1 MISKILSKYKAP
13 SYFSPYILH
22 TELASALLFVVT
34 KNIIL
39 LLGFLCLI
47 LFSVLWYTNNKLDKI
62 SYDYYYIKSQYEV
75 QKQLYESEKI
85 KTDDIINKLNSNID
99 KYKIDLQ
106 SYTDTI
112 KKKEKELEEIRLN
125 KQSMINDELSKDSS
139 NDNQLKIINRLL
151 YEFSNKT
158 N

>member
-1 MISKILSKYKAP
+1 MWSFIIENIWSFISK
-13 SYFSPYILH
+13 
-22 TELASALLFVVT
+22 
-34 KNIIL
+34 NITL

-47 LFSVLWYTNNKLDKI
+47 LFSILWYTNNKLDKI

-125 KQSMINDELSKDSS
+125 KQNMINDELSKDSS

-151 YEFSNKT
+151 HEFSNKT

>member
-1 MISKILSKYKAP
+1 MWSFIIENIWSFISK
-13 SYFSPYILH
+13 
-22 TELASALLFVVT
+22 
-34 KNIIL
+34 NITL

-62 SYDYYYIKSQYEV
+62 SYDYYYIKSQYEI

-125 KQSMINDELSKDSS
+125 KQNMINNELSKDSS

>member
-1 MISKILSKYKAP
+1 MWSFIIENIWSFISK
-13 SYFSPYILH
+13 
-22 TELASALLFVVT
+22 
-34 KNIIL
+34 NITL

-151 YEFSNKT
+151 HEFSNKT

>member
-1 MISKILSKYKAP
+1 MWSFIIENIWSFISK
-13 SYFSPYILH
+13 
-22 TELASALLFVVT
+22 
-34 KNIIL
+34 NITL

-75 QKQLYESEKI
+75 QKQLYKSEKI

-139 NDNQLKIINRLL
+139 NDNQLKIVNRLL

>member
-1 MISKILSKYKAP
+1 MWSFIIENIWSFISK
-13 SYFSPYILH
+13 
-22 TELASALLFVVT
+22 
-34 KNIIL
+34 NITL

-85 KTDDIINKLNSNID
+85 KTDDIINKLNSSID

-125 KQSMINDELSKDSS
+125 KQNIINDELSKDSS

-151 YEFSNKT
+151 HEFSNKT

>member
-1 MISKILSKYKAP
+1 MWSFIIENIWSFISK
-13 SYFSPYILH
+13 
-22 TELASALLFVVT
+22 
-34 KNIIL
+34 NITL

-125 KQSMINDELSKDSS
+125 KQNMINDELSKDSS
-139 NDNQLKIINRLL
+139 NDNQLKIVNRLL

>member
-1 MISKILSKYKAP
+1 MWSFIIENIWSFIS
-13 SYFSPYILH
+13 
-22 TELASALLFVVT
+22 

-151 YEFSNKT
+151 HEFSNKT

>member
-1 MISKILSKYKAP
+1 MWSFIIENIWLFISK
-13 SYFSPYILH
+13 
-22 TELASALLFVVT
+22 
-34 KNIIL
+34 NITL

-62 SYDYYYIKSQYEV
+62 SYDYYYIKSQYEI

-151 YEFSNKT
+151 HEFSNKT

>member
-1 MISKILSKYKAP
+1 MWSFIIENIWSFISK
-13 SYFSPYILH
+13 
-22 TELASALLFVVT
+22 
-34 KNIIL
+34 NITL

-75 QKQLYESEKI
+75 QKQLYKSEKI

-151 YEFSNKT
+151 HEFSNKT

>member
-1 MISKILSKYKAP
+1 MSSIIEYIWSFIS
-13 SYFSPYILH
+13 
-22 TELASALLFVVT
+22 

-47 LFSVLWYTNNKLDKI
+47 LFSILWYTNNKLDKI
-62 SYDYYYIKSQYEV
+62 LYDYYYIKSQYEI

-85 KTDDIINKLNSNID
+85 KTDNIINKLNSNID

-106 SYTDTI
+106 SYTDII
-112 KKKEKELEEIRLN
+112 KKKEKELEEIKLN
-125 KQSMINDELSKDSS
+125 KQNMINNELNKNSS
-139 NDNQLKIINRLL
+139 NDNQLKIVNRLL
-151 YEFSNKT
+151 HEFANKV

>member
-1 MISKILSKYKAP
+1 MWSFIIKNIWSFISK
-13 SYFSPYILH
+13 
-22 TELASALLFVVT
+22 
-34 KNIIL
+34 NITL

-47 LFSVLWYTNNKLDKI
+47 LFSILWYTNNKLDKI

-125 KQSMINDELSKDSS
+125 KQNIINDELSKDSS
-139 NDNQLKIINRLL
+139 NDNQLKIVNRLL

>member
-1 MISKILSKYKAP
+1 MKFYLIYYLY
-13 SYFSPYILH
+13 
-22 TELASALLFVVT
+22 T
-34 KNIIL
+34 K
-39 LLGFLCLI
+39 
-47 LFSVLWYTNNKLDKI
+47 
-62 SYDYYYIKSQYEV
+62 V
-75 QKQLYESEKI
+75 QKI

-106 SYTDTI
+106 FYTDTI

-125 KQSMINDELSKDSS
+125 KQNMINDELSKDSS

-151 YEFSNKT
+151 HEFSNKT

>member
-1 MISKILSKYKAP
+1 MWSFIIENIWSFISK
-13 SYFSPYILH
+13 
-22 TELASALLFVVT
+22 
-34 KNIIL
+34 NITL

-47 LFSVLWYTNNKLDKI
+47 LFSILWYTNNKLDKI

-125 KQSMINDELSKDSS
+125 KQNMINDELSKDSS
-139 NDNQLKIINRLL
+139 NDNQLKIVNRLL

>member
-1 MISKILSKYKAP
+1 MLSFIIENIWSFISKNITLLLC
-13 SYFSPYILH
+13 FLC
-22 TELASALLFVVT
+22 LFLFSALL
-34 KNIIL
+34 
-39 LLGFLCLI
+39 
-47 LFSVLWYTNNKLDKI
+47 YTNNKLDKI

-112 KKKEKELEEIRLN
+112 KKKEKELEEIRVN
-125 KQSMINDELSKDSS
+125 KQNIINNELSKD
-139 NDNQLKIINRLL
+139 
-151 YEFSNKT
+151 
-158 N
+158 

>member
-1 MISKILSKYKAP
+1 MWSFIIENIWPFISK
-13 SYFSPYILH
+13 
-22 TELASALLFVVT
+22 
-34 KNIIL
+34 NITL

-47 LFSVLWYTNNKLDKI
+47 LFSILWYTNNKLDKI
-62 SYDYYYIKSQYEV
+62 SYDYYYIKSQYEL

-85 KTDDIINKLNSNID
+85 ETENIINKLNSNID

-106 SYTDTI
+106 SYTNTI

-125 KQSMINDELSKDSS
+125 KQNIINNELDKDLS
-139 NDNQLKIINRLL
+139 NDNQLKIVNRLL
-151 YEFSNKT
+151 HEFSDKT

>member
-1 MISKILSKYKAP
+1 MWSFIIKNIWSFISK
-13 SYFSPYILH
+13 
-22 TELASALLFVVT
+22 
-34 KNIIL
+34 NITL

-125 KQSMINDELSKDSS
+125 KQNMINDELSKDSS
-139 NDNQLKIINRLL
+139 NDNQLKIVNRLL
-151 YEFSNKT
+151 HEFSNKT

>member
-1 MISKILSKYKAP
+1 MWSFIIKNIWSFISK
-13 SYFSPYILH
+13 
-22 TELASALLFVVT
+22 
-34 KNIIL
+34 NITL

-139 NDNQLKIINRLL
+139 NDNQLKIVNRLL
-151 YEFSNKT
+151 HEFSNKT

>member
-1 MISKILSKYKAP
+1 MWSFIIENIWSFISKNITLLLC
-13 SYFSPYILH
+13 FLC
-22 TELASALLFVVT
+22 LFLFSALL
-34 KNIIL
+34 
-39 LLGFLCLI
+39 
-47 LFSVLWYTNNKLDKI
+47 YTNNKLDKI

-139 NDNQLKIINRLL
+139 NDNQLKIVNRLL
-151 YEFSNKT
+151 HEFSNKT

>member
-1 MISKILSKYKAP
+1 MWSFIIENIWSFISK
-13 SYFSPYILH
+13 
-22 TELASALLFVVT
+22 
-34 KNIIL
+34 NITL

-47 LFSVLWYTNNKLDKI
+47 LFSILWYTNNKLDKI

-85 KTDDIINKLNSNID
+85 KADDIINKLNSNID

-125 KQSMINDELSKDSS
+125 KQNIINDELSKDSS
-139 NDNQLKIINRLL
+139 NDNQLKIVNRLL
-151 YEFSNKT
+151 HEFSNKT

>member
-1 MISKILSKYKAP
+1 MWSFIIENIWSFISK
-13 SYFSPYILH
+13 
-22 TELASALLFVVT
+22 
-34 KNIIL
+34 NITL

-125 KQSMINDELSKDSS
+125 KQNIINDELSKDSS

-151 YEFSNKT
+151 HEFSNKT

>member
-1 MISKILSKYKAP
+1 MWSFIIENIWSFIY
-13 SYFSPYILH
+13 
-22 TELASALLFVVT
+22 
-34 KNIIL
+34 KNITL

-62 SYDYYYIKSQYEV
+62 SYDYYYIKSQYEI
-75 QKQLYESEKI
+75 QKQLYENEKI
-85 KTDDIINKLNSNID
+85 KTDNIINKLNSNID

-112 KKKEKELEEIRLN
+112 KKKEKELEEIKLN
-125 KQSMINDELSKDSS
+125 KQNIINNELNKDSS
-139 NDNQLKIINRLL
+139 NDNQLKIVNRLL
-151 YEFSNKT
+151 HEFSNKT

>member
-1 MISKILSKYKAP
+1 MWSFIIENIWLFISK
-13 SYFSPYILH
+13 
-22 TELASALLFVVT
+22 
-34 KNIIL
+34 NITL

-62 SYDYYYIKSQYEV
+62 SYDYYYIKSQYEI

-125 KQSMINDELSKDSS
+125 KQNMINNELSKDSS

>member
-1 MISKILSKYKAP
+1 MWSFIIKNIWSFISK
-13 SYFSPYILH
+13 
-22 TELASALLFVVT
+22 
-34 KNIIL
+34 NITL
-39 LLGFLCLI
+39 LLCFLCLF

-139 NDNQLKIINRLL
+139 NDNQLKIVNRLL

>member
-1 MISKILSKYKAP
+1 MWSFIIKNIWSFISK
-13 SYFSPYILH
+13 
-22 TELASALLFVVT
+22 
-34 KNIIL
+34 NITL

-62 SYDYYYIKSQYEV
+62 SYDYYYIKSQYEI

-125 KQSMINDELSKDSS
+125 KQNMINNELSKDSS

>member
-1 MISKILSKYKAP
+1 MSSIIEYIWSFISK
-13 SYFSPYILH
+13 
-22 TELASALLFVVT
+22 
-34 KNIIL
+34 NIVL

-47 LFSVLWYTNNKLDKI
+47 LFSILWYTNNKLDKI

-106 SYTDTI
+106 YYTDTI
-112 KKKEKELEEIRLN
+112 KKKEKELEEIKLN
-125 KQSMINDELSKDSS
+125 KQNIINNKLNKDSS
-139 NDNQLKIINRLL
+139 NDNQLKIVNKLL
-151 YEFSNKT
+151 HEFSNKT

>member
-1 MISKILSKYKAP
+1 MSSIIEYIWSFISK
-13 SYFSPYILH
+13 
-22 TELASALLFVVT
+22 
-34 KNIIL
+34 NIVL

-47 LFSVLWYTNNKLDKI
+47 LFSILWYTNNKLDKI
-62 SYDYYYIKSQYEV
+62 SYDYYCIKSQYEI

-85 KTDDIINKLNSNID
+85 KTDNIINKLNSNID

-112 KKKEKELEEIRLN
+112 KKKEKELEEIKLN
-125 KQSMINDELSKDSS
+125 KQNIINNELNKDSS
-139 NDNQLKIINRLL
+139 NDNQLKIVNRLL
-151 YEFSNKT
+151 HEFSNKT

>member
-1 MISKILSKYKAP
+1 MWSFIIENIWSFISK
-13 SYFSPYILH
+13 
-22 TELASALLFVVT
+22 
-34 KNIIL
+34 NITL
-39 LLGFLCLI
+39 LLGFLSLI

-125 KQSMINDELSKDSS
+125 KQNMINDELSKDSS
-139 NDNQLKIINRLL
+139 NDNQLKIVNRLL
-151 YEFSNKT
+151 HEFSNKI

>member
-1 MISKILSKYKAP
+1 MSSIIEYIWSFISK
-13 SYFSPYILH
+13 
-22 TELASALLFVVT
+22 
-34 KNIIL
+34 NITL

-62 SYDYYYIKSQYEV
+62 SYDYYYIKSQYEI

-85 KTDDIINKLNSNID
+85 KTDNIINKLNSNID

-112 KKKEKELEEIRLN
+112 KKKEKELEEIKLN
-125 KQSMINDELSKDSS
+125 KQNIINNELNKDSS
-139 NDNQLKIINRLL
+139 NDNQLKIVNRLL
-151 YEFSNKT
+151 HEFSNKT

>member
-1 MISKILSKYKAP
+1 MWSFIIENIWSFISK
-13 SYFSPYILH
+13 
-22 TELASALLFVVT
+22 
-34 KNIIL
+34 NITL
-39 LLGFLCLI
+39 LLGFLSLL

-125 KQSMINDELSKDSS
+125 KQNMINDELSKDSS
-139 NDNQLKIINRLL
+139 NDNQLKIVNRLL

>member
-1 MISKILSKYKAP
+1 MWSFIIENIWSFISK
-13 SYFSPYILH
+13 
-22 TELASALLFVVT
+22 
-34 KNIIL
+34 NITL

-47 LFSVLWYTNNKLDKI
+47 LFSILWYTNNKLDKI

-112 KKKEKELEEIRLN
+112 KNKEKELEEIRLN
-125 KQSMINDELSKDSS
+125 KQNIINDELNKDSS

-151 YEFSNKT
+151 HEFSNKT

>member
-1 MISKILSKYKAP
+1 MWSFIIENIWSFISK
-13 SYFSPYILH
+13 
-22 TELASALLFVVT
+22 
-34 KNIIL
+34 NITL

-85 KTDDIINKLNSNID
+85 KTNDIINKLNSNID

-125 KQSMINDELSKDSS
+125 KQNIINDELNKDSS

>member
-1 MISKILSKYKAP
+1 MWSFIIKNIWSFISK
-13 SYFSPYILH
+13 
-22 TELASALLFVVT
+22 
-34 KNIIL
+34 NITL
-39 LLGFLCLI
+39 LLGFLCLL

-139 NDNQLKIINRLL
+139 NDNQLKIVSRLL
-151 YEFSNKT
+151 HEFSNKT

>member
-1 MISKILSKYKAP
+1 MWSFIIKNIWSFISK
-13 SYFSPYILH
+13 
-22 TELASALLFVVT
+22 
-34 KNIIL
+34 NITL

-106 SYTDTI
+106 FYTDTI

-125 KQSMINDELSKDSS
+125 KQNMINDELSKDSS

-151 YEFSNKT
+151 HEFSNKT

>member
-1 MISKILSKYKAP
+1 MWSFIIENIWSFISK
-13 SYFSPYILH
+13 
-22 TELASALLFVVT
+22 
-34 KNIIL
+34 NITL

-62 SYDYYYIKSQYEV
+62 SYDYYYIKSQYEI

-85 KTDDIINKLNSNID
+85 KTDNIINKLNSNID

-112 KKKEKELEEIRLN
+112 KKKEKELEEIKLN
-125 KQSMINDELSKDSS
+125 KQNIINNELNKDSS
-139 NDNQLKIINRLL
+139 NDNQLKIVNRLL
-151 YEFSNKT
+151 HEFSNKT